1 MVKKTQ
7 LSSLSADMK
16 SALRAASVFLNPK
29 QRTQVTAFL
38 QAPGNY
44 NAQSGEIVGILKSM
58 NDTFTANLEN
68 ARTEETKK
76 QEEYDTLKS
85 NLETEFSEMET
96 SYNSKKDII
105 GDNADDIASTET
117 ELEATQT
124 IQTEAQ
130 DFLASLETR
139 CAAKEKEFTKRKTLR
154 ANEEAAIAQAI
165 AILHSDDARDTFGK
179 STATSTGA
187 TGEGSLAVISKKQF
201 LSKTPSFLQLSAV
214 KKPTVKMAIGA
225 LIDQARAL
233 HSKRLAK
240 VASSLAA
247 ENPFEKVLAQIR
259 KMIDLIDDEE
269 EADTTKKAWCEQT
282 QSEQNANLADKVTDL
297 GTLDTNIANVGIALA
312 TSKTNIET
320 ATADL
325 QSNRDSQTTETESRK
340 AENVQFRDNVANLQ
354 EASKILKK
362 ATEVLKKYYE
372 YLHAATGAHSYTVHA
387 KTDSGGQ
394 QLKRVAGK
402 TTEEL
407 QAICS
412 DMPECVGFNTA
423 GWLKSSLAPEEEWYD
438 WDGGDLYVKTFDQ
451 DWKGAALV
459 QEDPEEPETW
469 SGDTEGQ
476 RSQGKGVVEM
486 LEHIKEETVKE
497 MHSAIDDEC

>member
-68 ARTEETKK
+68 ARTEEQKK
-76 QEEYDTLKS
+76 QEEYDALNT
-85 NLETEFSEMET
+85 NLETEFTEMET

-105 GDNADDIASTET
+105 GDNADDIASTEQ

-269 EADTTKKAWCEQT
+269 EAD
-282 QSEQNANLADKVTDL
+282 D
-297 GTLDTNIANVGIALA
+297 
-312 TSKTNIET
+312 
-320 ATADL
+320 
-325 QSNRDSQTTETESRK
+325 
-340 AENVQFRDNVANLQ
+340 
-354 EASKILKK
+354 
-362 ATEVLKKYYE
+362 
-372 YLHAATGAHSYTVHA
+372 
-387 KTDSGGQ
+387 
-394 QLKRVAGK
+394 
-402 TTEEL
+402 EE
-407 QAICS
+407 
-412 DMPECVGFNTA
+412 
-423 GWLKSSLAPEEEWYD
+423 
-438 WDGGDLYVKTFDQ
+438 
-451 DWKGAALV
+451 
-459 QEDPEEPETW
+459 
-469 SGDTEGQ
+469 
-476 RSQGKGVVEM
+476 GVVR
-486 LEHIKEETVKE
+486 
-497 MHSAIDDEC
+497 AD